1 MISVSDARSGDQPDK
16 IWSLDFK
23 PKKGDFVTT
32 HLSQKDF
39 FFFFFGYIVEII
51 VGYDWDIDYKFD

>member
-1 MISVSDARSGDQPDK
+1 MISISDARSGDQPDK

-23 PKKGDFVTT
+23 PRKGDFVTT
-32 HLSQKDF
+32 HLSQKKI
-39 FFFFFGYIVEII
+39 FFFGYIVEII